1 MSKIKIREPRQA
13 RSIEKKRKIAQAGI
27 KLFREKGFHHT
38 NTNEIAKEAGVST
51 GIVYHYF
58 QDKKAI
64 LLAAIDE
71 IIPKFDVK
79 ILEEL
84 HLSKDKKILQ
94 GFLSD
99 IIDKVVQFHKTF
111 KSCHEEFEAMRHS
124 DPDVGKHMNQFKD
137 NLLCK
142 IADTLPALGFDISN
156 PHEKLDMIYDM
167 IDHYCHSVVVHK
179 RDKVNYDDMKILIV
193 KNILILSDLDAQFF
207 E

>member
-1 MSKIKIREPRQA
+1 MSKIKIREPRQT
-13 RSIEKKRKIAQAGI
+13 RSIEKKRKIARAGI

-79 ILEEL
+79 IIEEL

-99 IIDKVVQFHKTF
+99 IIEKVVQFHQTF
-111 KSCHEEFEAMRHS
+111 KSCHKEFEAMRHS
-124 DPDVGKHMNQFKD
+124 DPDVEKRMNKFKD
-137 NLLCK
+137 DFLCE
-142 IADTLPALGFDISN
+142 IVDALPSLGFDVSN
-156 PHEKLDMIYDM
+156 PQEKVHMIYDM
-167 IDHYCHSVVVHK
+167 IDQYCHSVVFNK
-179 RDKVNYDDMKILIV
+179 RDKINYDDMKSLIIQSILNLV
-193 KNILILSDLDAQFF
+193 DLDAQSS

>member
-1 MSKIKIREPRQA
+1 MSKIKIREPRQT

-79 ILEEL
+79 IIEEL

-99 IIDKVVQFHKTF
+99 IIEKVVQFHKTF
-111 KSCHEEFEAMRHS
+111 KSCHEEFETMRHS
-124 DPDVGKHMNQFKD
+124 DPDVGKRMNQFKD
-137 NLLCK
+137 DFLSK
-142 IADTLPALGFDISN
+142 IVDALPSLGFDVSN
-156 PHEKLDMIYDM
+156 PQEKVDMIYDM
-167 IDHYCHSVVVHK
+167 IDQYCHSVVFYK
-179 RDKVNYDDMKILIV
+179 RDKVNYDNMKSLIIQSILNLV
-193 KNILILSDLDAQFF
+193 DLDAQSS

>member
-1 MSKIKIREPRQA
+1 MSKIKIREPRQT

-27 KLFREKGFHHT
+27 KLFREKGFHYT

-58 QDKKAI
+58 EDKKAI

-71 IIPKFDVK
+71 IIPKFDFK
-79 ILEEL
+79 IIEEL

-99 IIDKVVQFHKTF
+99 IIDKVIYFHETV

-137 NLLCK
+137 NFLSE
-142 IADTLPALGFDISN
+142 IADALPSLGFDISN
-156 PHEKLDMIYDM
+156 PHEKLDMIYNM
-167 IDHYCHSVVVHK
+167 IDQYCHSVVFYK
-179 RDKVNYDDMKILIV
+179 RDNVSYDDMKSLIIKTIL
-193 KNILILSDLDAQFF
+193 NLSDLDAQSS